1 MYSDHKFHILGKT
14 ITLNYLILDSS
25 TLILPGVSSKLT
37 KNTYINTTKRL
48 RETLAICWLG

>member
-48 RETLAICWLG
+48 RENLAICWLG